1 VTKVA
6 AVFRERIHSLTAVA
20 AQNMCLD
27 VRLPDGVFL
36 QEAFRVSPRLER
48 LSVREGSIRLGQLDG
63 EQPCV
68 LILELLLNRGLS
80 GKMYVTQL
88 ALGADVS
95 GGSGSVDDAS
105 STVSHVTLQENVEIE
120 FVDEVDPSDS
130 VPPNIVSALGKLAI
144 FKMQEKTMEDLDRGE
159 IEQASQ
165 RLETMATRL
174 LNIGENELAKAALL
188 EAGRLTRTGH
198 LSPEGRKKIRYGTR
212 GLSMLPKEISH
223 G

>member
-1 VTKVA
+1 MYVA
-6 AVFRERIHSLTAVA
+6 QLELNANVSNA
-20 AQNMCLD
+20 AQGDHSMA
-27 VRLPDGVFL
+27 GHT
-36 QEAFRVSPRLER
+36 A
-48 LSVREGSIRLGQLDG
+48 
-63 EQPCV
+63 
-68 LILELLLNRGLS
+68 
-80 GKMYVTQL
+80 
-88 ALGADVS
+88 S
-95 GGSGSVDDAS
+95 GGSS
-105 STVSHVTLQENVEIE
+105 SVTLQENIEIE
-120 FVDEVDPSDS
+120 LAEDVGSVES

-144 FKMQEKTMEDLDRGE
+144 FKMQEKTMDDLDRGE
-159 IEQASQ
+159 IEHASQ

>member
-1 VTKVA
+1 MYVA
-6 AVFRERIHSLTAVA
+6 
-20 AQNMCLD
+20 Q
-27 VRLPDGVFL
+27 
-36 QEAFRVSPRLER
+36 
-48 LSVREGSIRLGQLDG
+48 
-63 EQPCV
+63 
-68 LILELLLNRGLS
+68 LELR
-80 GKMYVTQL
+80 
-88 ALGADVS
+88 ADVS
-95 GGSGSVDDAS
+95 AAAGQAGSMAGESGFEGSS
-105 STVSHVTLQENVEIE
+105 SVTLQENVEIE
-120 FVDEVDPSDS
+120 LVGGAGFADS

-159 IEQASQ
+159 IEHASQ

-198 LSPEGRKKIRYGTR
+198 LSAEGRKKIRYGTR

>member
-1 VTKVA
+1 
-6 AVFRERIHSLTAVA
+6 
-20 AQNMCLD
+20 M
-27 VRLPDGVFL
+27 
-36 QEAFRVSPRLER
+36 
-48 LSVREGSIRLGQLDG
+48 
-63 EQPCV
+63 
-68 LILELLLNRGLS
+68 LILELLLGRGLA
-80 GKMYVTQL
+80 GQRYVVQL
-88 ALGADVS
+88 ELHAEG
-95 GGSGSVDDAS
+95 AS
-105 STVSHVTLQENVEIE
+105 SITLQENVEIE
-120 FVDEVDPSDS
+120 LEEDAGLTNP

-159 IEQASQ
+159 IEHASQ